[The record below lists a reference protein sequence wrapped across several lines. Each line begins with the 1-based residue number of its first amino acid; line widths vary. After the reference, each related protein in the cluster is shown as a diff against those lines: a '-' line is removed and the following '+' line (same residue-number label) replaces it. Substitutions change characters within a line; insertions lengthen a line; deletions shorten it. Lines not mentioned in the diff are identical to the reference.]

1 MDRGEQMATVI
12 PRMDLDEFTDAERWQ
27 ADDLVRQHGDGAEN
41 VTTERIIVALEGGDI
56 ERIVSA
62 VRVRRCVRTVMQKD
76 PYMRRLSDK
85 IAAAV
90 EQAMEQGRVQLAQR
104 LQPAFA
110 AARDAE
116 KQFVSDR
123 RQKAAG

>member
-1 MDRGEQMATVI
+1 MACVI

-27 ADDLVRQHGDGAEN
+27 AADLVRQHGDGAES
-41 VTTERIIVALEGGDI
+41 VTTERIIKALENNDI
-56 ERIVSA
+56 DRTVSA
-62 VRVRRCVRTVMQKD
+62 VRVRRCVRTVMQRD

-90 EQAMEQGRVQLAQR
+90 EQAIEQGRLQLAQR
-104 LQPAFA
+104 LHPAFA

-116 KQFVSDR
+116 KQFISDR
-123 RQKAAG
+123 RQKLVN

>member
-1 MDRGEQMATVI
+1 MTNVI
-12 PRMDLDEFTDAERWQ
+12 PRMDLDEFTDSERWQ
-27 ADDLVRQHGDGAEN
+27 ADDLVRQYGDGAES
-41 VTTERIIVALEGGDI
+41 VTTERIITALDEGQID
-56 ERIVSA
+56 RIVSA
-62 VRVRRCVRTVMQKD
+62 VRVRRCVRAVMQKD

-123 RQKAAG
+123 RQKAMH

>member
-1 MDRGEQMATVI
+1 MATVI
-12 PRMDLDEFTDAERWQ
+12 PRMDLDEFTDTERWQ
-27 ADDLVRQHGDGAEN
+27 ADDLVRQHGDSADN

-56 ERIVSA
+56 DRIVSA

-104 LQPAFA
+104 LPAAAA
-110 AARDAE
+110 AARDAATE
-116 KQFVSDR
+116 VGSDR
-123 RQKAAG
+123 RHQPVH